1 MFPFYTSQKYYKITG
16 FLFSRGIEGGIS
28 QKCVKSSIRAK
39 ISHFIG
45 TLSNQLKPNQIS
57 GKSGLVGEG
66 VILRI
71 ERISAQTRLGALPG
85 FGTQSCYKPPG
96 DIGFKLVYAV
106 IKIGFVRLLPRQR
119 PVGRGVAKKKKKK
132 SRFLYEWNTC
142 LKWLNPSLPN
152 VSFWP
157 TWKGFLMFS
166 GGSKRNMGKKRV

>member
-1 MFPFYTSQKYYKITG
+1 MNAITAHVFSSCPFCNTAKMVWRPFNQLIYYLPMFPFYTSQKYYKITG
-16 FLFSRGIEGGIS
+16 FLFSRGIEGRIS
-28 QKCVKSSIRAK
+28 QKCVKSSIRVK

-132 SRFLYEWNTC
+132 SRFLYE
-142 LKWLNPSLPN
+142 
-152 VSFWP
+152 
-157 TWKGFLMFS
+157 
-166 GGSKRNMGKKRV
+166 